1 MTDFFRESP
10 WPGLILWVALFVSD
24 YAFTIAGA
32 RTYRAH
38 EKIVFEGSVEIT
50 PLYQA
55 DVDELRRVSPR
66 FLSVPVLIA
75 ALIWLMWQVTEL
87 TVGYSEAY
95 PFFLGMFIGLQVA
108 VHIRHSRTGSFTSMP
123 LARTVFEAISSIL
136 VKSFFECRLSR

>member
-1 MTDFFRESP
+1 M
-10 WPGLILWVALFVSD
+10 
-24 YAFTIAGA
+24 AFTIAGA

-108 VHIRHSRTGSFTSMP
+108 VHIRHSRTGSG
-123 LARTVFEAISSIL
+123 RTVFEAISSIL
-136 VKSFFECRLSR
+136 VKSCFECRLSR